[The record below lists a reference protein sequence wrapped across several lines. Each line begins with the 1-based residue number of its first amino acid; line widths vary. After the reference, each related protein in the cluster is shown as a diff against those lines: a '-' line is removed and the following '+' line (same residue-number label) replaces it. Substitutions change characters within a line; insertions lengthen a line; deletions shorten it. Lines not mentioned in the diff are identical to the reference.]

1 FTVLNAPITGGNVSF
16 YNETF
21 GEDIYPTPVIG
32 VVGLIEDLRLVTPS
46 AFRDAEDSI
55 LLVETVILEV
65 GRVNLDEERALQH
78 MVSKAIGAEITVPS
92 QMEVC
97 RDLFGVYTSR
107 IIVSTTKASEIKQQ
121 AESAGLRCTLLGKV
135 GGDRLILNY
144 EGIVAIDI
152 AMDELET
159 AWRQG

>member
-1 FTVLNAPITGGNVSF
+1 VVDGITVACTVLNAPITGGNVSF

-55 LLVETVILEV
+55 LLVETVILDV

-78 MVSKAIGAEITVPS
+78 MVSEAIRAGLLKSAHDLSEGGLAVALAECCFSNNTRKAIGAEITIPS

-97 RDLFGVYTSR
+97 RDLFGDYTSR
-107 IIVSTTKASEIKQQ
+107 IIVP
-121 AESAGLRCTLLGKV
+121 
-135 GGDRLILNY
+135 
-144 EGIVAIDI
+144 
-152 AMDELET
+152 
-159 AWRQG
+159 